1 MAVRRLGASLA
12 FFFIVLSKTTASPLV
27 AMVDTDRAF
36 ETVVID
42 DSHVTLFLFTSA
54 STDASQARSASALS
68 VVAELAE
75 ALSPLLTAAH
85 GDASVLKG
93 VATEFNIRTRRC
105 PKLLLFVQRAR
116 QAEVLE
122 LGEELQAA
130 AIEAQIRTHL
140 KELSVS
146 AHGKALKSVLAVG
159 GPDEL

>member
-1 MAVRRLGASLA
+1 MAARAISIAFLLVGAA
-12 FFFIVLSKTTASPLV
+12 AASPPI
-27 AMVDTDRAF
+27 AVDTDQAF
-36 ETVVID
+36 ESVVID

-54 STDASQARSASALS
+54 STDASRARSESALS
-68 VVAELAE
+68 IVGALAE
-75 ALSPLLTAAH
+75 TLYPLLTAAH

-122 LGEELQAA
+122 LGDELQAA

-140 KELSVS
+140 DELTVS
-146 AHGKALKSVLAVG
+146 ADGKAQKSVLAVG

>member
-1 MAVRRLGASLA
+1 MAARAISIAFLLVGAA
-12 FFFIVLSKTTASPLV
+12 AASPPI
-27 AMVDTDRAF
+27 AVDTDQAF
-36 ETVVID
+36 ESVVID

-54 STDASQARSASALS
+54 STDASRARSESALS
-68 VVAELAE
+68 IVGALAE
-75 ALSPLLTAAH
+75 KIPLLTAAH

-122 LGEELQAA
+122 LGDELQAA

-140 KELSVS
+140 DELTVS
-146 AHGKALKSVLAVG
+146 ADGKAQKSVLAVG

>member
-1 MAVRRLGASLA
+1 MAALTIVFSLLAGAAAAS
-12 FFFIVLSKTTASPLV
+12 SPLV
-27 AMVDTDRAF
+27 TLVETDQAF

-54 STDASQARSASALS
+54 STDASQARSASALAI
-68 VVAELAE
+68 VGELAE
-75 ALSPLLTAAH
+75 TLSPLLTAAH

-122 LGEELQAA
+122 LGEELEVF

-140 KELSVS
+140 KELTVS
-146 AHGKALKSVLAVG
+146 SAGKALKSVLAVG